1 MESRAGTRTKL
12 DAGAASSGLGL
23 PLMALLALA
32 GVLMVAALYLAL
44 IWAPTERLQGEVYRI
59 FFFHVPVSWVAYVA
73 FLVTF
78 VGGLAYLRTGR
89 PAWDRVAA
97 SSAEVGVV
105 FTTLSLATGSIW
117 GKPIWNTWWGW
128 DPRLTTTLVLW
139 LIYLGYLMIRSYAAE
154 SSQGAR
160 LAAVVGVMGFVVV
173 PINFFSIRLWRSLH
187 PGPSIGTDVGLQMEP
202 AMGATL
208 MVSLL
213 AVTLLYV
220 LLVIARVRLRALSD
234 AVGEIKARLGVGGIQ

>member
-1 MESRAGTRTKL
+1 MESGAGTRMRL
-12 DAGAASSGLGL
+12 GAGAASSGLGV
-23 PLMALLALA
+23 PLTALLALA
-32 GVLMVAALYLAL
+32 GSLMVAALYLAL
-44 IWAPTERLQGEVYRI
+44 IWAPTERLQGDVYRI

-117 GKPIWNTWWGW
+117 GKTIWNTWWGW

-173 PINFFSIRLWRSLH
+173 PINFFSIRLWRGLH
-187 PGPSIGTDVGLQMEP
+187 PGPNIGTGGLDMEP

-208 MVSLL
+208 MVSLV

-234 AVGEIKARLGVGGIQ
+234 AVGELKARMGVGLGSG